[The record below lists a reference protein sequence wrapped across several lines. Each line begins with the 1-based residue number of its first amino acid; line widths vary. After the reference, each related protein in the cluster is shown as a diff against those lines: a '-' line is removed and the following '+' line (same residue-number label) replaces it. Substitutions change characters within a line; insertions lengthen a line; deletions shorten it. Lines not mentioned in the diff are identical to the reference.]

1 MTRAEKAEMEAQA
14 QLDIVRALKPL
25 TERRQSRVIMAISYI
40 LAAEELVPGVLDL
53 ICAKEDRDAQ

>member
-1 MTRAEKAEMEAQA
+1 MKIGEKAEMKAQA

-25 TERRQSRVIMAISYI
+25 AERRQSRVIMAVSYI

-53 ICAKEDRDAQ
+53 ICAKEGQDA